1 MRIIDYLVVIIF
13 ALVLPYKAFA
23 TADFET
29 KQVEIIYERQI
40 HLNVASNTVNRIS
53 FASFRVV
60 KLIGN
65 ISSFTSVLSDS
76 GSDLFI
82 APKLSEGKKIDFS
95 ALLSSGDVIDFSLSV
110 VKSEKPYLV
119 KLKFPGN
126 SEKVIKSEAAKMIEA
141 MSKGV
146 IGKYYVQKSNKKINI
161 LAQSMIKEVGIKAP
175 RIKAITQ
182 DSYRFGNLLGTSLI
196 LQNTNCTNSL
206 EIRADDLARSFE
218 GIVAIFIEQGLL
230 PPNCKTKAYIVFKEV
245 KG

>member
-23 TADFET
+23 KTSFET
-29 KQVEIIYERQI
+29 KQVEIIYERQV
-40 HLNVASNTVNRIS
+40 HLNVVSNTVNRIS
-53 FASFRVV
+53 FANFRVV

-82 APKLSEGKKIDFS
+82 APKLPEGKKIDFS

-119 KLKFPGN
+119 KLKFLGN
-126 SEKVIKSEAAKMIEA
+126 SEGAGKSEAAKMIEA

-161 LAQSMIKEVGIKAP
+161 LAKPEIKTIM
-175 RIKAITQ
+175 Q
-182 DSYRFGNLLGTSLI
+182 DSYRFSNLLGTSLI

-230 PPNCKTKAYIVFKEV
+230 PPTGKTKAYIVFKEV